1 MFTNE
6 QKLRLV
12 QLFALIAQELK
23 QVLEQVFKWNRIVSL
38 VVVAEIVYLNA
49 AKIENLTHAILLSEV
64 FKQVLTSSTTRLRFK
79 HQSPEIGSNVLHNS
93 ELNFYRISFAR
104 LTVPLSRRTL

>member
-64 FKQVLTSSTTRLRFK
+64 FKEFLVVYFPAQALFAPIKQIRCVHECKRLHIK
-79 HQSPEIGSNVLHNS
+79 ILPKIL
-93 ELNFYRISFAR
+93 
-104 LTVPLSRRTL
+104 